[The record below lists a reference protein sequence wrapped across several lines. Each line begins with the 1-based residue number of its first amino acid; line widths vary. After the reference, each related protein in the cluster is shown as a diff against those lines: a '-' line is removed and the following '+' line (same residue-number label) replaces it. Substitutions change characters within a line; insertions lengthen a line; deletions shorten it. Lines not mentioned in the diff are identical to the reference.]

1 MSSDE
6 FDIIKRYFAP
16 LAKDEAA
23 RGLLDDA
30 AVLAAQ
36 GRVVVTTD
44 TIVEG
49 VHFLPDDPI
58 QFVAKKALRVNLSDL
73 AAKGAEPIG
82 VLLALSWPDMKPTR
96 EIARFAEG
104 LKEDLDFYKAPL
116 IGGDTTSTSGPLT
129 ITITALGAP
138 YGPRVPARADAVVG
152 DDVWVTGVIGD
163 AWLGLQA
170 RRGPL
175 PPLDTNESATLARRY
190 QVPEPPVSFAAAIA
204 RSANASMDVSDGLL
218 TDAKKIASAS
228 KVRVRLEAAAAPLSD
243 LAQRWLSGAG
253 LARRVE
259 LLSGGDDYQILF
271 TAPQRARA
279 EILGSGEGLA
289 IRVTRIGSVEA
300 GEGVALMDEA
310 GAEVAVLATGYR
322 HKLGR

>member
-6 FDIIKRYFAP
+6 FDVIKRYFAP
-16 LAKDEAA
+16 LAKDKAA

-49 VHFLPDDPI
+49 VHFLADDPI
-58 QFVAKKALRVNLSDL
+58 HLIGKKALRVNLSDL
-73 AAKGAEPIG
+73 AAKGAQPIG
-82 VLLALSWPDMKPTR
+82 VLLALSWPDMKPAR

-104 LKEDLDFYKAPL
+104 LREDLDLYKAPL

-129 ITITALGAP
+129 ITITAIGAP
-138 YGPRVPARADAVVG
+138 YGPRVPARADAGVG

-170 RRGPL
+170 RRGAL
-175 PPLDTNESATLARRY
+175 APLDASESAILARRY
-190 QVPEPPVSFAAAIA
+190 QLPDPPMAFAATIA

-218 TDAKKIASAS
+218 TDAGKIASAS
-228 KVRVRLEAAAAPLSD
+228 NVRLRLVAADAPISH
-243 LAQRWLSGAG
+243 
-253 LARRVE
+253 LARRWLDHAGQARRAE

-271 TAPQRARA
+271 TAPPRARA
-279 EILGSGEGLA
+279 EIKGSGEGLGVH
-289 IRVTRIGSVEA
+289 VTRIGAVEA
-300 GEGVALMDEA
+300 GAGVQLIDEA
-310 GAEVAVLATGYR
+310 GAEIAVLAAGHR
-322 HKLGR
+322 HKLGQ